1 MLLSG
6 RVAVVT
12 GAASGIG
19 EATARRLAEEG
30 ASVVLA
36 DINDAAAEAVV
47 AGIRESGGTAL
58 FVHTDVALEAQIE
71 AMMAATVGEFGRVD
85 ILHNN
90 AADLSPALFTRD
102 RTIDVMDADTWDRT
116 FTVNLRGQMLCAKYA
131 VPHMVRVGGG
141 SIINMSS
148 TSSLVGDE
156 VRLAYAAAKSA
167 VNSMT
172 RSIAVSHG
180 KRGVRCN
187 AIAAGF
193 VLTPPAREQ
202 VPPWLLQTYADNSLL
217 TELGTP
223 EAIADVVL
231 FLASDQ
237 SRLIT
242 GQVINVDGG
251 SLAHA
256 PTLAA
261 VRAHFSDSASE
272 ENHAD

>member
-1 MLLSG
+1 MVTRMLLSG
-6 RVAVVT
+6 RVAVIT

-19 EATARRLAEEG
+19 AATARRLAEEG

-36 DINDAAAEAVV
+36 DISDAAAEGVV
-47 AGIRESGGTAL
+47 QEIHGAGGDAL
-58 FVHTDVALEAQIE
+58 FVHTDVGVEADIQAAMAAALE
-71 AMMAATVGEFGRVD
+71 VFGRID

-90 AADLSPALFTRD
+90 AADLSPGLFARD
-102 RTIDVMDADTWDRT
+102 RTIEAMDVETWERT
-116 FTVNLRGQMLCAKYA
+116 FTINLRGQMLCAKYA
-131 VPHMVRVGGG
+131 VPHMVKAGGG

-148 TSSLVGDE
+148 TASLVGDE
-156 VRLAYAAAKSA
+156 VRLAYGAAKSA

-180 KRGVRCN
+180 KVGVRCN

-202 VPPWLLQTYADNSLL
+202 VPPWLLETYASNSLL
-217 TELGTP
+217 PELGTP

-256 PTLAA
+256 PTMAQ
-261 VRAHFSDSASE
+261 VRNHR

>member
-19 EATARRLAEEG
+19 AATARRLAEEG

-36 DINDAAAEAVV
+36 DINDAAAEGVV
-47 AGIRESGGTAL
+47 EEIHGAGGEAL
-58 FVHTDVALEAQIE
+58 FVHTDVALEGDVE
-71 AMMAATVGEFGRVD
+71 AVMAASIEVFGRVD

-90 AADLSPALFTRD
+90 AADLSAELFARD
-102 RTIDVMDADTWDRT
+102 RAIDVMDVETWERT
-116 FTVNLRGQMLCAKYA
+116 FTVNLRGQMLCAKHA
-131 VPHMVRVGGG
+131 MPHLVRGGHG

-156 VRLAYAAAKSA
+156 VRLAYGAAKSA

-180 KRGVRCN
+180 KQGVRCN

-193 VLTPPAREQ
+193 VLTPPARQQ
-202 VPPWLLQTYADNSLL
+202 VPPWLLETYANNSLL

-256 PTLAA
+256 PTLAT
-261 VRAHFSDSASE
+261 VRTYK

>member
-1 MLLSG
+1 VAQLRG
-6 RVAVVT
+6 RVAIVT

-19 EATARRLAEEG
+19 AATARLLAAEG
-30 ASVVLA
+30 AGVVLA
-36 DINDAAAEAVV
+36 DINDPAAEGV
-47 AGIRESGGTAL
+47 AAEIRSRGGQAH
-58 FVHTDVALEAQIE
+58 FVHTDVAQETQIE
-71 AMMAATVGEFGRVD
+71 ALIAAAVELFGRLD

-90 AADLSPALFTRD
+90 AADLSAELFARD
-102 RTIDVMDADTWDRT
+102 RAIDVMDVDTWERT
-116 FTVNLRGQMLCAKYA
+116 FTVNLRGQMLCAKHA
-131 VPHMVRVGGG
+131 VPQMVRGGGG

-148 TSSLVGDE
+148 TASLVGDE
-156 VRLAYAAAKSA
+156 VRLAYGAAKSA

-180 KRGVRCN
+180 KQGVRCN

-202 VPPWLLQTYADNSLL
+202 VAPWLLETYASNSLL
-217 TELGTP
+217 AQLGTP
-223 EAIADVVL
+223 EAVADVVL
-231 FLASDQ
+231 FLASEQ

-256 PTLAA
+256 PTMAT
-261 VRAHFSDSASE
+261 VRGYK

>member
-19 EATARRLAEEG
+19 AATARRLAEEG

-36 DINDAAAEAVV
+36 DINDAAAEGVV
-47 AGIRESGGTAL
+47 EEIHGAGGEAL
-58 FVHTDVALEAQIE
+58 FVHTDVALEADVE
-71 AMMAATVGEFGRVD
+71 AVMAAAKEAFGRLD

-90 AADLSPALFTRD
+90 AADLSAGLFARD
-102 RTIDVMDADTWDRT
+102 RTIDVMDVETWERT
-116 FTVNLRGQMLCAKYA
+116 FTVNLRGQMLCAKHA
-131 VPHMVRVGGG
+131 MPHLVRGGHG

-156 VRLAYAAAKSA
+156 VRLAYGAESA

-180 KRGVRCN
+180 KQGVRCN

-202 VPPWLLQTYADNSLL
+202 VPPWLLETYAQNSLL

-223 EAIADVVL
+223 EAIADVVI

-256 PTLAA
+256 PTLAT
-261 VRAHFSDSASE
+261 VRMYK

>member
-1 MLLSG
+1 VSDVLTG
-6 RVAVVT
+6 RVAVIT

-19 EATARRLAEEG
+19 AATARGLAQAG

-36 DINDAAAEAVV
+36 DINDVGAESV
-47 AGIRESGGTAL
+47 AQQIRDAGGDAT
-58 FVHTDVALEAQIE
+58 FVHTDVADEAQIE
-71 AMMAATVGEFGRVD
+71 AVMAAAVEVFGRLD

-90 AADLSPALFTRD
+90 AADLSAGLFARD
-102 RTIDVMDADTWDRT
+102 RTIEAMDVDTWERT
-116 FTVNLRGQMLCAKYA
+116 FTVNLRGQMLCAKHA
-131 VPHMVRVGGG
+131 VPLMVRGGGG

-148 TSSLVGDE
+148 TASLVGDE
-156 VRLAYAAAKSA
+156 VRLAYGAAKSA

-180 KRGVRCN
+180 KQGVRCN

-202 VPPWLLQTYADNSLL
+202 VPPWLLETYASNSLL
-217 TELGTP
+217 PELGTP

-256 PTLAA
+256 PTMAA
-261 VRAHFSDSASE
+261 VRAYKES
-272 ENHAD
+272 HAD

>member
-1 MLLSG
+1 MLKG

-19 EATARRLAEEG
+19 AATAARLAEEG

-36 DINDAAAEAVV
+36 DINDAASESVAVQIRN
-47 AGIRESGGTAL
+47 AGGDAL
-58 FVHTDVALEAQIE
+58 AVHTDVANEAEIE
-71 AMMAATVGEFGRVD
+71 AVMAAAIEVYGRLD

-90 AADLSPALFTRD
+90 AADLSPAIFAAD
-102 RTIDVMDADTWDRT
+102 RTVDVMDVETWDRVLR
-116 FTVNLRGQMLCAKYA
+116 VNLRGQMLCAKHA
-131 VPHMVRVGGG
+131 VPHLVRAGGG

-148 TSSLVGDE
+148 TASLVGDE
-156 VRLAYAAAKSA
+156 VRLAYGAAKSA

-180 KRGVRCN
+180 KQGVRCN

-202 VPPWLLQTYADNSLL
+202 VPQWLLETYAQNSLL
-217 TELGTP
+217 PQLGTP
-223 EAIADVVL
+223 EAVADVVL

-251 SLAHA
+251 SLSHA
-256 PTLAA
+256 PTLAT
-261 VRAHFSDSASE
+261 VRTYK